1 MGFILLVVLA
11 IIILRGI
18 LENKYKKFENEV
30 LAELGFSDWNMV
42 SFYDVEVTV
51 KSRQALEKYDD
62 VKYFKK
68 YGL

>member
-62 VKYFKK
+62 VKYDME
-68 YGL
+68 